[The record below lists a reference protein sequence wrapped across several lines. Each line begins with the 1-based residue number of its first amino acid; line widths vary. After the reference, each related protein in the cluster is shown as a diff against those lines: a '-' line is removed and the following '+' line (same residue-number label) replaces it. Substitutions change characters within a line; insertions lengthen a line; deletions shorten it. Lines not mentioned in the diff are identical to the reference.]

1 MVMLRCP
8 RVLGIIVLALAC
20 GGVIDRVV
28 PIHAAEPGTPAA
40 EKPTAPRT
48 LLRMPKWMDRLTGR
62 GSAARAKPADGSAAT
77 APAPHTATPAA
88 TRSGGTATTAP
99 AIAATPSSTAE
110 GKPGRSLLR
119 SRAAA
124 PVDTRGSLL
133 GGWGELAS
141 DMAAQSQSQADAAD
155 PALPTTAVADTFALG
170 PDQSVLKTSGED
182 AGLGATSAGGVAAAP
197 AEAVAKASAD
207 GAAGTDGAAGSEPPV
222 PATPGEMPPTPAT
235 TIDAPLARAPDE
247 IPTLTIDP
255 ASFQGITP
263 GTSTRGDVESVFG
276 LGTAFTRED
285 GTPGLFWALEPFE
298 RVEMTFDGEVVNAI
312 RVKLVEPLAV
322 DELAAKLEIGDLRT
336 VSILDENG
344 ISIGEVFP
352 ERGIIFSLKPG
363 TRSALA
369 MMLEPLDPE
378 AFVLRAEGEMDS
390 NSANALADL
399 AYAIEL
405 DPQHLR
411 AHRVLLVLLAE
422 QGRWQQSLKIAAAA
436 ETLDPVDVWTR
447 LKHASV
453 LAAVERFDEAR
464 TKVQAVRDDAAAT
477 PLVAAQA
484 ERMLGRIALEE
495 AVADPARAVAHFD
508 QAIRAALPLLT
519 NKSPSIQTA
528 AREVLLDTHL
538 GMAIAIAKG
547 NFRQKSRV
555 VPKWIERAE
564 ALVAEVPEGAPSR
577 DMLELQLCRGALA
590 AAAGS
595 AEAVEPLP
603 WVKRL
608 LTTRDRMGA
617 GLEDSW
623 RRRQIDWEVGHALA
637 DAITAAQKR
646 GDTSDMLANA
656 TLTAAYLDR
665 GTDHRELTDRDR
677 RSLGDLYFRIGVL
690 HGIQQGD
697 HATAVV
703 WFDKTV
709 PLWEGNAAFGSDGT
723 SGRLGESYVSMAI
736 SYWQAERRE
745 DAVRLSREGVKLM
758 EAAVEQRQIEEKA
771 LAVAYGNLSTMY
783 AEQGDDFQAKAFAE
797 MASRVEAT
805 AAKLQ

>member
-8 RVLGIIVLALAC
+8 RVLGIIVFALAI
-20 GGVIDRVV
+20 GAVADRTVTSR
-28 PIHAAEPGTPAA
+28 AAEPGSATA
-40 EKPTAPRT
+40 EQAAPRT

-62 GSAARAKPADGSAAT
+62 GTSSRKTPADAAAQT
-77 APAPHTATPAA
+77 APAPGAAPSAARGQATL
-88 TRSGGTATTAP
+88 TAP
-99 AIAATPSSTAE
+99 AIASTPRSTAE

-124 PVDTRGSLL
+124 PVDTRGALL

-141 DMAAQSQSQADAAD
+141 ELAAESHTNGAD
-155 PALPTTAVADTFALG
+155 PALPASAVADTFALG
-170 PDQSVLKTSGED
+170 PDQSVLKTSAENAGDAASGTRATTAGGIEAD
-182 AGLGATSAGGVAAAP
+182 AGVATT
-197 AEAVAKASAD
+197 ET
-207 GAAGTDGAAGSEPPV
+207 GTDGTGVAEPPV
-222 PATPGEMPPTPAT
+222 PAASGDMPPTPVT
-235 TIDAPLARAPDE
+235 TIDTPVAVAPDE

-263 GTSTRGDVESVFG
+263 GTSTRGDVEAVFG
-276 LGTAFTRED
+276 LGTAFSRED
-285 GTPGLFWALEPFE
+285 GTPGLFWAMEPFE
-298 RVEMTFDGEVVNAI
+298 RVEMTFDGDVVNAI

-378 AFVLRAEGEMDS
+378 AFVLRAEGEMDTR
-390 NSANALADL
+390 SANSLADL

-405 DPQHLR
+405 DPKHLR
-411 AHRVLLVLLAE
+411 AHRLLLVLLAE
-422 QGRWQQSLKIAAAA
+422 QGRWQQALKTAEAA
-436 ETLDPVDVWTR
+436 EALDPVDVWTR
-447 LKHASV
+447 LKYASI
-453 LAAVERFDEAR
+453 LAAVEKFDEAR
-464 TKVQAVRDDAAAT
+464 AKVQAVRDDSEAT
-477 PLVAAQA
+477 PLVTAQA

-508 QAIRAALPLLT
+508 QSIRAALPLVS
-519 NKSPSIQTA
+519 NRSPSIQTA
-528 AREVLLDTHL
+528 AREVLLDAHL

-547 NFRQKSRV
+547 NYRQKPRV
-555 VPKWIERAE
+555 IPRWIQRAE
-564 ALVAEVPEGAPSR
+564 ALVAETPDGAPQR

-608 LTTRDRMGA
+608 LSTRDRMGE

-623 RRRQIDWEVGHALA
+623 RRRQIDWEVGHGLA

-646 GDTSDMLANA
+646 GDTADMLANA

-665 GTDHRELTDRDR
+665 GADHRELTDRDR
-677 RSLGDLYFRIGVL
+677 RSLGDLSFRIGVL
-690 HGIQQGD
+690 HGIQMGD

-709 PLWEGNAAFGSDGT
+709 PLWEDNPAFGSDGT
-723 SGRLGESYVSMAI
+723 AGRLGESYVSMAI
-736 SYWQAERRE
+736 SYWQADRRE
-745 DAVRLSREGVKLM
+745 DAVRLSRQGVKLM
-758 EAAVEQRQIEEKA
+758 EAAVQQRQIEEKS